1 MGHGEPID
9 TGSCRL
15 LKSVDS
21 LDWPAMILGAV
32 AVEFEIAE
40 PPELVEPSANWTPVH
55 PCRQQLSGVRLICDI
70 EFAGNDDVRESAE

>member
-1 MGHGEPID
+1 VGQWGTAEPID
-9 TGSCRL
+9 TCSCRL

-40 PPELVEPSANWTPVH
+40 PPELVEPLRELDAGSPVPATAQRCSADMRHRV
-55 PCRQQLSGVRLICDI
+55 CRER
-70 EFAGNDDVRESAE
+70 